1 MTLDSPNMLY
11 YLDILLKHGNF
22 TKAAK
27 DLYISQPY
35 LTQLIKRTENELDIT
50 IINRQSSPL
59 QLTEAGR
66 LYYQY
71 LYSLEAE
78 QDRFRKKIAQYSS
91 QDQQII
97 RIGILSSLGTY
108 LLPLFLPDFM
118 KDHPNIQIELHEDT
132 PSHNDRHI
140 LNGELD
146 FFIGQN
152 PETISPN
159 LTIHHYGQHGYYAI
173 IPESSPLYQK
183 DKRLLEANS
192 LSIKQLLKEKLI
204 LTTRGSAI
212 RKQVDYLI
220 QKNKIQPTIVLE
232 STNIFTIVELATK
245 NMGVTFLPESVKIT
259 NTKDKFNIYP
269 LSLDLLSLD
278 YFIAHQASKTL
289 LLPEKELIT
298 AFLDSLQQDFFH
310 TKTDV
315 E

>member
-1 MTLDSPNMLY
+1 MSLDSPNMLY
-11 YLDILLKHGNF
+11 YLDMLLKHGNF

-35 LTQLIKRTENELDIT
+35 LTQLIKRTEKELDIT

-78 QDRFRKKIAQYSS
+78 QDRFRKEIAQYSS
-91 QDQQII
+91 QEQHII

-108 LLPLFLPDFM
+108 LLPLFLPNFM
-118 KDHPNIQIELHEDT
+118 KNHPNIKIELHEDT
-132 PSHNDRHI
+132 PANNDRKI

-159 LTIHHYGQHGYYAI
+159 LTIHNYGQHGYFAI
-173 IPESSPLYQK
+173 IPESSALYQK
-183 DKRLLEANS
+183 NKQLLEADS
-192 LSIKQLLKEKLI
+192 LPIKTLLQEKLI

-220 QKNKIQPTIVLE
+220 HKNNVQPTIILE
-232 STNIFTIVELATK
+232 SNNIFTIVELATK
-245 NMGVTFLPESVKIT
+245 NMGVTFLPESVKINRT
-259 NTKDKFNIYP
+259 DNNFNVYP
-269 LSLDLLSLD
+269 LPLELVSLD
-278 YFIAHQASKTL
+278 YFIAHPAYKTL
-289 LLPEKELIT
+289 IPAEKELIS
-298 AFLDSLQQDFFH
+298 AFLQSLKADFIS
-310 TKTDV
+310 
-315 E
+315 